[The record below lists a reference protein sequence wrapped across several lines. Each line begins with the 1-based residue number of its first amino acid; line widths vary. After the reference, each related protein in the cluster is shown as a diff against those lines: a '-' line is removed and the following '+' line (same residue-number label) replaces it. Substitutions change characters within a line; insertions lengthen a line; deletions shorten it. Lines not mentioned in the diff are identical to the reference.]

1 MESSEKEIVRTYM
14 MAKEKG
20 KQIKILAELNCC
32 SKEKII
38 EILKNNGVD
47 VNGRVFNGGNH
58 KKPKEESKDVPVNE
72 TLKACHEII
81 QAGQE
86 AQAETIKI
94 LPKVLHTPES
104 VKNLI
109 ESEISRYRADII
121 RKEEAIAEF
130 KKYLKDIEEY
140 EGGTNHE

>member
-58 KKPKEESKDVPVNE
+58 KKPKEEVPVNE

-86 AQAETIKI
+86 AQAEAIKI

-130 KKYLKDIEEY
+130 RKYLKDIEEY
-140 EGGTNHE
+140 EGGTNNE